1 MTINGQYTIRKQYYT
16 IKLKAHSCLCV
27 HACSSCMH
35 EWSRWWWWSCLQ
47 FCTLW
52 WNVVRWIQVLL
63 TLNEYSS
70 WLFWAREIF
79 HTYTHTHTP
88 PHTPPPTHTHTHNK
102 RFSYLNN
109 NCISWFIGFLHLG
122 IGMITHTWFWIH
134 DIMIHCRPPW
144 FFLKILKIYEK
155 GEQNKM

>member
-1 MTINGQYTIRKQYYT
+1 MTINGQYTIRKQYDQT
-16 IKLKAHSCLCV
+16 ESTLTCLCV

-35 EWSRWWWWSCLQ
+35 EWSRWWWWPCLQ

-52 WNVVRWIQVLL
+52 WNVVRWIQVLYWMNTAL
-63 TLNEYSS
+63 DCSGPGKY
-70 WLFWAREIF
+70 FIR
-79 HTYTHTHTP
+79 
-88 PHTPPPTHTHTHNK
+88 THTHTHNK
-102 RFSYLNN
+102 MFSYLNN

-144 FFLKILKIYEK
+144 FKKKILKIYEK
-155 GEQNKM
+155 GGQNKM